1 MYMVN
6 ANDVANM
13 SQRNHG
19 MINKLANILVM
30 LGLLSIFAANL
41 TLLTLLTLFNI
52 AIF

>member
-1 MYMVN
+1 MVS

-30 LGLLSIFAANL
+30 LGLLSIFAASM
-41 TLLTLLTLFNI
+41 TLFTLFNI